1 MQVFVTESFRALLKS
16 RLYDSS
22 DDEWTDAVSLV
33 RSVSSMHTHTRPFV
47 RDHPGELVP
56 ER

>member
-16 RLYDSS
+16 RLYDSR